1 MSLLVVI
8 TPDSCV
14 EGSRLYSEYGN
25 QLFFDCL
32 NYLQGSAIIKQAA
45 ASASLFQV
53 IIPIMSFS

>member
-32 NYLQGSAIIKQAA
+32 NYLQGSAIKQAA

-53 IIPIMSFS
+53 IIPIMYFS